1 MKFIALGKYTPAA
14 LGGFVQNPDDDRVA
28 AVSAMVQQVGGKV
41 LDLHFLRGEYDVA
54 VITEVPDFEAAAAIK
69 LLVVSSGAMEKLEMV
84 EIIDMNSIAKKANT
98 IAGAYR
104 KPGS

>member
-14 LGGFVQNPDDDRVA
+14 LGGFVQSPDDDRTA
-28 AVSAMVQQVGGKV
+28 AVSAMVEKAGGKV

-54 VITEVPDFEAAAAIK
+54 VITEAPDFEAAAAIK
-69 LLVVSSGAMEKLEMV
+69 LLVVSSGAMEKLDMV
-84 EIIDMNSIAKKANT
+84 EIIDMNSIAQKAHAM
-98 IAGAYR
+98 AGAYR